1 MIIVKNV
8 SKEFRLS
15 KEQRKEHPA
24 NDKYTLAVN
33 NLSFSCNPGEVFSLL
48 GPNGAG
54 KTTTLRMLSTILQP
68 SSGTI
73 EICGVDAVK
82 YPREARRKIGFL
94 TGSTGLYARLSANE
108 VIDYFASLY
117 NVPNNVLKERKAY
130 LYDLLN
136 MNEFASKKIGKM
148 STGMKQKVSICRT
161 MIHDPEVLILD
172 EPTSGLDVI
181 TAEGII
187 QLIRDYKSQ
196 NKTVLFSSHIM
207 GEVDLLS
214 DRLAIIH
221 NGTLKHQGTMAE
233 FRADMQGQSL
243 TGAFIKHRTIM
254 IFKIFRKEL
263 KETVRDRKTFAHHG
277 RHSIYLYFLF

>member
-1 MIIVKNV
+1 MIKVENV

-15 KEQRKEHPA
+15 KEQRKEHPT

-68 SSGTI
+68 SSGKI

-136 MNEFASKKIGKM
+136 MNEFASKTIGKM

-233 FRADMQGQSL
+233 FRADMEGQSL
-243 TGAFIKHRTIM
+243 TGALINI
-254 IFKIFRKEL
+254 
-263 KETVRDRKTFAHHG
+263 VQ
-277 RHSIYLYFLF
+277 S